1 MPYICGVDIG
11 GTFTDCVL
19 IDQQGGVTIAKTPST
34 PSDFSD
40 GFFESLTQAAKSRG
54 LSLGEL
60 MQDTVTLSHGTTV
73 ATNAVV
79 EHRGSKVGLLTT
91 AGHGDAILIMR
102 AFGRVAGL
110 TPAELLR
117 FSAADKPEPIVPRSL
132 IREVPER
139 IDSVGEVVVELNE
152 EEAVR
157 AIGELRDA
165 GVDGI
170 AVSLLWS
177 FRNPVH
183 EQRLRELIEEH
194 APGLF
199 ITCSNELVPLL
210 GEYERTVA
218 TVLNNYVG
226 PITSSYIDDI
236 ERRAAEGSLAGPFL
250 LMQCNGG
257 LAAAETARRSALL
270 LLQSGPSGG
279 IVGSQFLGGL
289 MGYDN
294 IIATD
299 MGGTTFDVGLVHD
312 GLPARTSTTIVD
324 QYEFFVPTIDVKSI
338 GAGGGSIAWY
348 DEVREG
354 LRVGPRSAGAQPGP
368 VCYGR
373 GGTEPTVTDADVV
386 LGYVDPDYFLGGRAT
401 LDRDAAWRAVE
412 GLGKRLGLD
421 PLETAAGINR
431 IVDHNMADLIRRETI
446 EKGLDPRDFV
456 VFTYGGAGAGH
467 SGVYAAELGVSTVV
481 VPLADT
487 ASVWSALGVASSD
500 VIHIHQRDDI
510 LPAPF
515 DRERLRAS
523 RDALA
528 EQTLAEF
535 ETEGFAREHVHL
547 RWTAD
552 IRHRLQVHVVEVPF
566 PEGEFT
572 EVDVE
577 ALVPEFTRRYEDL
590 YGKGTAFTAAG
601 VELVTLRCTG
611 SATVR
616 KPTLSRAAESGGE
629 PSERARVAPRT
640 IYWPELGKELETPI
654 FRAEHLVPG
663 DVVEG
668 PAVIEPTVTTIVVR
682 PGQTARV
689 DELGNIV
696 VSLGDVKRGDR

>member
-11 GTFTDCVL
+11 GTFTDCAV
-19 IDQQGGVTIAKTPST
+19 IDENGTVTISKTPST
-34 PSDFSD
+34 PPDFSA
-40 GFFESLTQAAKSRG
+40 GFFESLTQAAEKLD
-54 LSLGEL
+54 LSL
-60 MQDTVTLSHGTTV
+60 QDLLAQTATLSHGTTV

-79 EHRGSKVGLLTT
+79 EHRGSKVGLITT

-110 TPAELLR
+110 PPADLLR
-117 FSAADKPEPIVPRSL
+117 FSGADKPDPIVPRSL
-132 IREVPER
+132 IREVAER
-139 IDSVGEVVVELNE
+139 VDSRGAVVVELNE
-152 EEAVR
+152 DQAREAI
-157 AIGELRDA
+157 AELRDE
-165 GVDGI
+165 GVEGI
-170 AVSLLWS
+170 AISFLWS
-177 FRNPVH
+177 FKNGAH
-183 EQRLRELIEEH
+183 EQRLRELVEEV
-194 APGLF
+194 APDMF
-199 ITCSNELVPLL
+199 VTCSSELVPLL

-218 TVLNNYVG
+218 TVMNNYVG

-236 ERRAAEGSLAGPFL
+236 QRKAADESLGGPFL

-257 LAAAETARRSALL
+257 LTSAETAKRSSLL

-279 IVGSQFLGGL
+279 IVGSQFLGEL
-289 MGYDN
+289 MGYEN

-324 QYEFFVPTIDVKSI
+324 QYEFYVPTIDVKSI

-354 LRVGPRSAGAQPGP
+354 LRVGPQSAGAQPGP

-386 LGYVDPDYFLGGRAT
+386 LGYIDPDYFLGGDAT
-401 LDRDAAWRAVE
+401 LDRAAAWKAIA
-412 GLGKRLGLD
+412 GLGERLGLD
-421 PLETAAGINR
+421 PLETAAGITQ
-431 IVDHNMADLIRRETI
+431 IVDHNMANLIRRETI

-456 VFTYGGAGAGH
+456 VFTYGGAGASH
-467 SGVYAAELGVSTVV
+467 SGIYASELGVSTVV
-481 VPLADT
+481 VPLAAT

-500 VIHIHQRDDI
+500 VIHIHQQDDV
-510 LPAPF
+510 LAAPF
-515 DRERLRAS
+515 DADRLRAS

-528 EQTLAEF
+528 ALTLAEF
-535 ETEGFAREHVHL
+535 EGEGFGRDDVSL

-566 PEGEFT
+566 PEGDFGAGELEALIGEFT
-572 EVDVE
+572 D
-577 ALVPEFTRRYEDL
+577 RYEDL

-616 KPTLSRAAESGGE
+616 KPTLSRRELGSSE
-629 PSERARVAPRT
+629 PSEEARAPSREV
-640 IYWPELGKELETPI
+640 YWTELGRKQETPI
-654 FRAEHLVPG
+654 FRTEHLVPG
-663 DVVEG
+663 NEIAG
-668 PAVIEPTVTTIVVR
+668 PAVIEPTVTTIVIR
-682 PGQTARV
+682 PGQTARM
-689 DELGNIV
+689 DEFGNIV
-696 VSLGDVKRGDR
+696 VQLGDSGREE

>member
-11 GTFTDCVL
+11 GTFTDCAV
-19 IDQQGGVTIAKTPST
+19 IDDAGRVTIAKTPST
-34 PSDFSD
+34 PPDFAE
-40 GFFESLTQAAKSRG
+40 GFFESLRLAGEREG
-54 LSLGEL
+54 LTLKEL
-60 MQDTVTLSHGTTV
+60 LADTVTLSHGTTV

-79 EHRGSKVGLLTT
+79 EHRGSKVGLITT

-110 TPAELLR
+110 APADLLR

-132 IREVPER
+132 IREVAER
-139 IDSVGEVVVELNE
+139 VDSRGEVVVELNE
-152 EEAVR
+152 EQAR
-157 AIGELRDA
+157 AAIEELRDE
-165 GVDGI
+165 GVEGI
-170 AVSLLWS
+170 AISFLWS
-177 FRNPVH
+177 FKNGAH
-183 EQRLRELIEEH
+183 EQRVGELVEEI
-194 APGLF
+194 APDMF
-199 ITCSNELVPLL
+199 VTCSSELVPLL

-218 TVLNNYVG
+218 TVMNNYVG
-226 PITSSYIDDI
+226 PITSSYIDEI
-236 ERRAAEGSLAGPFL
+236 QRRAVDESLAGPLL

-257 LAAAETARRSALL
+257 LTAAETAKRSALL

-279 IVGSQFLGGL
+279 IVGSQFLGDL

-324 QYEFFVPTIDVKSI
+324 QYEFFVPTIDVKSV

-386 LGYVDPDYFLGGRAT
+386 LGYIDPEYFLGGRST
-401 LDRDAAWRAVE
+401 LDREGAWKAVA
-412 GLGKRLGLD
+412 GLGEKLGLD
-421 PLETAAGINR
+421 PLETAAGITR

-456 VFTYGGAGAGH
+456 VFTYGGAGASH
-467 SGVYAAELGVSTVV
+467 AGVYASVLGVSTVV
-481 VPLADT
+481 VPLTDT

-500 VIHIHQRDDI
+500 VIHIHQQDDI

-515 DRERLRAS
+515 DPDRLRAA
-523 RDALA
+523 RAALEA
-528 EQTLAEF
+528 QTLDEF
-535 ETEGFAREHVHL
+535 EGEGFDRDQVSL

-552 IRHRLQVHVVEVPF
+552 IRHRLQIHVVEVPF
-566 PEGEFT
+566 PASEFGE
-572 EVDVE
+572 EDLA
-577 ALVPEFTRRYEDL
+577 ALIEEFTRRYEDL
-590 YGKGTAFTAAG
+590 YGQGTAYTAAG
-601 VELVTLRCTG
+601 VEMVTLRCTG

-616 KPTLSRAAESGGE
+616 KPTLTERELGDAEPSAESRA
-629 PSERARVAPRT
+629 PSRE
-640 IYWPELGKELETPI
+640 IYWTEYGRKEETPI
-654 FRAEHLVPG
+654 FRADHLVPG
-663 DVVEG
+663 NTIAG
-668 PAVIEPTVTTIVVR
+668 PAVIEPAVTTIVVR
-682 PGQTARV
+682 PGQTARM
-689 DELGNIV
+689 DKFGNIV
-696 VSLGDVKRGDR
+696 IQLKDSGRD